1 MTMIKSVELSPVKL
15 FVILVALCQHFT
27 HAFTPQYENSYHNE
41 SFDQS
46 NILSKRSPVKL
57 IRSHQ
62 ITLAEFSKR
71 SRDCGQTRLFSSYN
85 SVLGNEQFGRAGDQV
100 GKVSNLFP
108 SPDPT
113 SLNKRTE
120 KRNVL
125 LQWALHLLKLTF
137 SLWRDFR
144 LGASTLDLPVTSNT
158 LSKVLERHGKQK
170 SAQIHLVDISWLKA
184 HEEIVSEERVAN
196 LRDAVL
202 DWEEYRLPLLV
213 DIRTGAILDG
223 HHRYAVGRELGL
235 SRLPVVLVD
244 YLHDESITVNVW
256 PGCGI
261 ESLTKQE
268 VVNMSLSNEV
278 FPPKTSRHDFV
289 SNMSPISVPLRNLS

>member
-1 MTMIKSVELSPVKL
+1 MIKLFALRPVNL
-15 FVILVALCQHFT
+15 FVIFVALCQHFT
-27 HAFTPQYENSYHNE
+27 HAFTPHLENSYHND
-41 SFDQS
+41 SYDQS
-46 NILSKRSPVKL
+46 NILTKRSPVKA
-57 IRSHQ
+57 IRPHQ
-62 ITLAEFSKR
+62 ITIVAPSKS
-71 SRDCGQTRLFSSYN
+71 SRDFGQTRLHSSYN
-85 SVLGNEQFGRAGDQV
+85 PVLGNEQYGSAGGQV

-158 LSKVLERHGKQK
+158 LSKVLERQRKPK

-184 HEEIVSEERVAN
+184 HEEVVSQERVAN

-244 YLHDESITVNVW
+244 YLHDDTITVNVW

-261 ESLTKQE
+261 ESLTKE
-268 VVNMSLSNEV
+268 DVVNMSLSNEV

-289 SNMSPISVPLRNLS
+289 SSMSPISVPLRSLS

>member
-1 MTMIKSVELSPVKL
+1 MINFFAPPLVNL
-15 FVILVALCQHFT
+15 FVIFVALCQHFT
-27 HAFTPQYENSYHNE
+27 HAFNPNLGNSYHNNSYE
-41 SFDQS
+41 QS
-46 NILSKRSPVKL
+46 GILTKRSPVNV
-57 IRSHQ
+57 IRPHQ
-62 ITLAEFSKR
+62 IAIVAPSKS
-71 SRDCGQTRLFSSYN
+71 SRNFGRTKLHSSIN
-85 SVLGNEQFGRAGDQV
+85 SVLGNEQYGPAGGQV

-113 SLNKRTE
+113 SLNERTE

-144 LGASTLDLPVTSNT
+144 LGASTLDLPITSNT
-158 LSKVLERHGKQK
+158 LSKVLEQPRKHK
-170 SAQIHLVDISWLKA
+170 SAQIHLADISWLKA
-184 HEEIVSEERVAN
+184 HEEIVSQERVAN
-196 LRDAVL
+196 LKDAVL

-223 HHRYAVGRELGL
+223 HHRYAVGRALGL
-235 SRLPVVLVD
+235 SRLPVILVD
-244 YLHDESITVNVW
+244 YLHDDTITVNVW

-261 ESLTKQE
+261 ESLTKE
-268 VVNMSLSNEV
+268 DVVNMSLSNQV

-289 SNMSPISVPLRNLS
+289 TTMSPISVPLRSLS